1 MTEQNPTA
9 PITQDVLTIPRK
21 LPEGGRMNIVGLT
34 RDQLREALIAAGTP
48 EKQAKMRLGQV
59 WQWIYHW
66 GVRDFADMTN
76 LAKDYRALLAEK
88 FEIALPE
95 VVTRQVSADG
105 TRKYLLRIAGGHEV
119 EMVYIPEENRGTL
132 CVSSQVG
139 CTLTCS
145 FCHTGTQKLVRNLTA
160 GEIVGQLMLARD
172 DLGEW
177 PEQGA
182 PKDETRL
189 ISNVVLMGMGEP
201 LYNFENV
208 RDAMK
213 VVMDNE
219 GLTLSR
225 RRITLSTSGVVPEIA
240 RAAEEIGCLLAVS
253 FHATTDEVRDRLV
266 PINKRWNIETLLN
279 TLRDYPRLSNS
290 ERITFEYVM
299 LKGVNDSDADARRL
313 VKLIRGI
320 PAKINLIPFNEWPGA
335 PYERSDWERIEA
347 FADIIYKAG
356 YASPIRTPRGED
368 IMAAC
373 GQLKSAT
380 ERSPQEPGRDR
391 CRGRTG
397 LSPRLVRHLV
407 CISTPST
414 TKSCVFDV
422 TMPLPRAYK
431 MRTRTRTGLHDRRR
445 AATGRIRR
453 RFHQGSQ
460 RVGGCSETAGNVYRR
475 YRRRLRPA
483 PHGL

>member
-1 MTEQNPTA
+1 MSA

-21 LPEGGRMNIVGLT
+21 LPDTGRTNIVGLS
-34 RDQLREALIAAGTP
+34 REQLLEALVAAGTP
-48 EKQAKMRLGQV
+48 ERQAKMRVGQV

-66 GVRDFADMTN
+66 GVRDFAQMTN
-76 LAKDYRALLAEK
+76 LAKDYRQLLADK
-88 FEIALPE
+88 FEITLPE
-95 VVTRQVSADG
+95 IVSRQVSTDG
-105 TRKYLLRIAGGHEV
+105 TRKYLVRIAGGHEV
-119 EMVYIPEENRGTL
+119 EVVYIPEEGRGTL

-160 GEIVGQLMLARD
+160 GEIVGQLLLARD

-177 PEQGA
+177 PVQGA

-189 ISNVVLMGMGEP
+189 ISNMVLMGMGEP

-213 VVMDNE
+213 IVMDNE
-219 GLTLSR
+219 GLSLSR

-240 RAAEEIGCLLAVS
+240 RTAEEIGCLLAVS
-253 FHATTDEVRDRLV
+253 FHATTDEVRNQLV

-279 TLRDYPRLSNS
+279 ALREYPRLTNS

-299 LKGVNDSDADARRL
+299 LAGVNDTDEDAHRL
-313 VKLIRGI
+313 VELIRGI

-335 PYERSDWERIEA
+335 PYKRSSNNRIHA
-347 FADIIYKAG
+347 FADIIYNAG

-380 ERSPQEPGRDR
+380 ERGR
-391 CRGRTG
+391 
-397 LSPRLVRHLV
+397 
-407 CISTPST
+407 
-414 TKSCVFDV
+414 KS
-422 TMPLPRAYK
+422 
-431 MRTRTRTGLHDRRR
+431 R
-445 AATGRIRR
+445 AAIAA
-453 RFHQGSQ
+453 
-460 RVGGCSETAGNVYRR
+460 EA
-475 YRRRLRPA
+475 A
-483 PHGL
+483 E

>member
-1 MTEQNPTA
+1 MNAKA

-21 LPEGGRMNIVGLT
+21 LPEGPVNLVGMT
-34 RDQLREALIAAGTP
+34 RDAMRDALIAAGTP
-48 EKQAKMRLGQV
+48 EKQAKMRVGQI

-76 LAKDYRALLAEK
+76 LAKDYRAMLAEK
-88 FEIALPE
+88 FVVSLPE
-95 VVTRQVSADG
+95 VVTRQVSDDG
-105 TRKYLLRIAGGHEV
+105 TRKYLVRIAGGHEV
-119 EMVYIPEENRGTL
+119 EVVYIPETDRGTL
-132 CVSSQVG
+132 CISSQVG

-160 GEIVGQLMLARD
+160 GEIIGQVMLARD

-177 PEQGA
+177 PVPGA

-189 ISNVVLMGMGEP
+189 LSNIVLMGMGEP

-213 VVMDNE
+213 IAMDPH
-219 GLTLSR
+219 GIQLSR

-240 RAAEEIGCLLAVS
+240 RTAEEIGCQLAVS
-253 FHATTDEVRDRLV
+253 FHATTDEVRDKLV
-266 PINKRWNIETLLN
+266 PINKRWPIADLLDA
-279 TLRDYPRLSNS
+279 LRTYPKVSNS

-299 LKGVNDSDADARRL
+299 LDGVNDSDADARRL
-313 VKLIRGI
+313 IKLIDGI

-335 PYERSDWERIEA
+335 PYKRSSNNRIRA

-380 ERSPQEPGRDR
+380 ERARKSRAQIAAE
-391 CRGRTG
+391 TG
-397 LSPRLVRHLV
+397 L
-407 CISTPST
+407 
-414 TKSCVFDV
+414 
-422 TMPLPRAYK
+422 
-431 MRTRTRTGLHDRRR
+431 
-445 AATGRIRR
+445 
-453 RFHQGSQ
+453 
-460 RVGGCSETAGNVYRR
+460 
-475 YRRRLRPA
+475 
-483 PHGL
+483 